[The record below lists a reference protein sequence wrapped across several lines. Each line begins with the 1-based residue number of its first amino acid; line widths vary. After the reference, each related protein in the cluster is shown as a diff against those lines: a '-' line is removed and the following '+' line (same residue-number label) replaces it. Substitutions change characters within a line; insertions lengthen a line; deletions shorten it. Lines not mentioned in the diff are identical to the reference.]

1 MVTDGEVGKTEVE
14 VETLTEGFF
23 YHLRAERNASP
34 RTLEGYG
41 HDLAQFFAFVEKAL
55 GGHQALEPIN
65 HLLIRSYLTDLQR
78 RRYSRRSIA
87 RKMAALRSFFKYLCR
102 EEIIERSPMVG
113 VSTPRLEKKLPAFL
127 YTNEVETLLAQPD
140 PRTPRG
146 MRDRALLEMIY
157 GCGLRASE
165 AVGLN
170 LDDLDFE
177 TEYVRV
183 FGKGSK
189 EREVPIGTEAL
200 RAMGHYLK
208 VGRAA
213 LGAKDKAVFVN
224 KMGGRL
230 SDRGLR
236 RLLQKYIR
244 QTAIARRITPHAL
257 RHSMATHML
266 ENGADLRTIQEL
278 LGHASLSTTQIYT
291 HVGRQ
296 TIKKQYDRAHPR
308 A

>member
-1 MVTDGEVGKTEVE
+1 MVSDGEEGKTEA
-14 VETLTEGFF
+14 ETLTEGFF

-34 RTLEGYG
+34 RTLEAYG
-41 HDLAQFFAFVEKAL
+41 RDLGQFFGFIEEWLGGRPAL
-55 GGHQALEPIN
+55 GAID
-65 HLLIRSYLTDLQR
+65 HLLIRSYLSDLQGR
-78 RRYSRRSIA
+78 HYSRRSIA

-102 EEIIERSPMVG
+102 EEILEHSPMLG

-140 PRTPRG
+140 TATPRG
-146 MRDRALLEMIY
+146 LRDRAILEMIY

-165 AVGLN
+165 VVGLN
-170 LDDLDFE
+170 LGDLDFE
-177 TEYVRV
+177 AEYVRV

-189 EREVPIGTEAL
+189 EREVPFGTEAL
-200 RAMGHYLK
+200 RAMSQYLK
-208 VGRAA
+208 IRRPPPGV
-213 LGAKDKAVFVN
+213 KEKAVFLN
-224 KMGGRL
+224 KAGGRL

-236 RLLQKYIR
+236 RLLQKYLR

-278 LGHASLSTTQIYT
+278 LGHASVSTTQIYT

-296 TIKKQYDRAHPR
+296 MIKKQYDRAHPR